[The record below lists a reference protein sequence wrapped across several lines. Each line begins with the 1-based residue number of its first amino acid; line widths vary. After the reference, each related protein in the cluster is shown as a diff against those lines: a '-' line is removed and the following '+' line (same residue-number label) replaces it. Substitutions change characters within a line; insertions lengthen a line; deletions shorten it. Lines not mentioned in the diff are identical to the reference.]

1 MLVLESLGI
10 TFGAWYR
17 YLAPL
22 RARPGF
28 SPIPTLQT
36 HILGHVEGENTVE
49 SSSFQCCST
58 CIIHYLRPLS
68 CPINA
73 CNSGT
78 HGSPW
83 HAAASSR
90 PGGLFKSRPPKKGKH
105 ISSSAAPF
113 FFSFFSFYPSPIAI
127 QRPLKLQLQL
137 QLQSHT
143 ILNPCPSF
151 NTDVPHGLHSLDL
164 SLSPLTPPS
173 L

>member
-1 MLVLESLGI
+1 MLQ
-10 TFGAWYR
+10 
-17 YLAPL
+17 YLHYPLPKAPAVPYQ
-22 RARPGF
+22 R
-28 SPIPTLQT
+28 LQ
-36 HILGHVEGENTVE
+36 
-49 SSSFQCCST
+49 Q
-58 CIIHYLRPLS
+58 RDP
-68 CPINA
+68 
-73 CNSGT
+73 
-78 HGSPW
+78 GSPW

-90 PGGLFKSRPPKKGKH
+90 PGGLFKSRPPKKRKH

-113 FFSFFSFYPSPIAI
+113 YFFIFDPSPIAI
-127 QRPLKLQLQL
+127 QRPLKLQL